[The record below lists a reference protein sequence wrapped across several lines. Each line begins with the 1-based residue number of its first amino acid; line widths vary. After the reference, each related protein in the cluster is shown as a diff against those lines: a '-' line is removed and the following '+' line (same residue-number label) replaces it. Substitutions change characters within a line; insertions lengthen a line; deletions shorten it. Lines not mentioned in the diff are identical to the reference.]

1 MSRLRVP
8 HPILREF
15 FLAGLSPRSDFVAV
29 SGMAGSTTSREAP
42 MKMLAVLV
50 FMLGIFVTP
59 VSAQQSGT
67 LSFNGNVFDTPAAQ
81 GAGYAQAPGSFTQ
94 PAKPATSRHVKRHA
108 KYKHS
113 AS

>member
-8 HPILREF
+8 KPILRKL
-15 FLAGLSPRSDFVAV
+15 FLAGPSPRSDFVGV
-29 SGMAGSTTSREAP
+29 SGMAGSMTSREAP

-50 FMLGIFVTP
+50 FMLGLFVTP

-67 LSFNGNVFDTPAAQ
+67 LSFNGNVFDAPAAQ
-81 GAGYAQAPGSFTQ
+81 GAGYAQAPGSSTQ
-94 PAKPATSRHVKRHA
+94 PAKPATSRHVKRHV

>member
-8 HPILREF
+8 HPILRKL
-15 FLAGLSPRSDFVAV
+15 FLAGPSPRSDFVAV
-29 SGMAGSTTSREAP
+29 SGMAGSMTSREAP

-50 FMLGIFVTP
+50 FMLGLFVTP

-67 LSFNGNVFDTPAAQ
+67 LNFNGNVFDAPAQ
-81 GAGYAQAPGSFTQ
+81 GAGYAQAPGSSAQ
-94 PAKPATSRHVKRHA
+94 PAKPATSRHVKRHV

>member
-1 MSRLRVP
+1 MSRLRTR
-8 HPILREF
+8 HPILREL
-15 FLAGLSPRSDFVAV
+15 FLAGPSPRSDFVGV
-29 SGMAGSTTSREAP
+29 SGMAGSTTSREAS
-42 MKMLAVLV
+42 MKAVLAVLV

-67 LSFNGNVFDTPAAQ
+67 LQFNGNVFDAP
-81 GAGYAQAPGSFTQ
+81 AGYAQAPGSYTQ
-94 PAKPATSRHVKRHA
+94 PAKSGTSRHVKRHV